1 MLMPAFRGTSGF
13 ARVSIRHRPVT
24 SAGTARKPPATRG
37 RHVAIFVAIEGADG
51 AGKAT
56 TARTLAEAIIATGR
70 TATVIAFPQY
80 GNTVGGVTIGR
91 FLAGE
96 LPVPVTPHAAAVLY
110 ALDRFE
116 WRDAILEA
124 AASHDVVVFDRY
136 IASNMAY
143 QGAKMPEGEALAI
156 MEWIMALET
165 GQFALPAPT
174 LSIYLDTPWEMA
186 RAMIMQK
193 AQRSYTD
200 RSFDEHEAD
209 AALQLRV
216 RNNYEAIAA
225 AGLLGPW
232 QIVRASTDG
241 AMRPPMEIASEILGL
256 LPL

>member
-1 MLMPAFRGTSGF
+1 
-13 ARVSIRHRPVT
+13 
-24 SAGTARKPPATRG
+24 
-37 RHVAIFVAIEGADG
+37 VAILVAIEGADG

-56 TARTLAEAIIATGR
+56 TARTLAEAIVASGR
-70 TATVIAFPQY
+70 SATVIAFPQY

-116 WRDAILEA
+116 WRAAILEA
-124 AASHDVVVFDRY
+124 AATHDVVVFDRY

-143 QGAKMPEGEALAI
+143 QGAKLEGGEARAI
-156 MEWIMALET
+156 MEWIAALET
-165 GQFALPAPT
+165 GQFALPVPT
-174 LSIYLDTPWEMA
+174 VSVYLDTPWEMA
-186 RAMIMQK
+186 RAMILQK

-209 AALQLRV
+209 AALQLKV

-232 QIVRASTDG
+232 AIVRASNDG
-241 AMRPPMEIASEILGL
+241 AMRPPAEIAAEILGL
-256 LPL
+256 LAL

>member
-1 MLMPAFRGTSGF
+1 MAQL
-13 ARVSIRHRPVT
+13 
-24 SAGTARKPPATRG
+24 
-37 RHVAIFVAIEGADG
+37 VAIEGADG

-56 TARTLAEAIIATGR
+56 TARTLAEAVAASGR
-70 TATVIAFPQY
+70 SATVIAFPQY

-96 LPVPVTPHAAAVLY
+96 LPVPVTPQAAAVLY

-116 WRDAILEA
+116 WRGAIIEA
-124 AASHDVVVFDRY
+124 ADTHDVVIFDRY

-143 QGAKMPEGEALAI
+143 QGAKLPEDEALGI
-156 MEWIMALET
+156 MEWILALET
-165 GQFALPAPT
+165 GQFGLPSPT

-186 RAMIMQK
+186 RAMILQK

-216 RNNYEAIAA
+216 RNNYEAMAA

-232 QIVRASTDG
+232 RVVRASSGG
-241 AMRPPMEIASEILGL
+241 AMRPPAEIAAEILGYL
-256 LPL
+256 AL

>member
-1 MLMPAFRGTSGF
+1 M
-13 ARVSIRHRPVT
+13 
-24 SAGTARKPPATRG
+24 
-37 RHVAIFVAIEGADG
+37 AIYVAIEGADG

-56 TARTLAEAIIATGR
+56 AARTLAEAIAARGQ

-116 WRDAILEA
+116 WRAAILEA
-124 AASHDVVVFDRY
+124 AAANDVVIFDRY

-143 QGAKMPEGEALAI
+143 QGAKLPEDEAQAI

-165 GQFALPAPT
+165 AQFGLPVPT

-186 RAMIMQK
+186 RAMILQK

-216 RNNYEAIAA
+216 RNNYEAMAA

-232 QIVRASTDG
+232 QIVRASGNG
-241 AMRPPMEIASEILGL
+241 AMRPPIEIATEILGL

>member
-1 MLMPAFRGTSGF
+1 M
-13 ARVSIRHRPVT
+13 
-24 SAGTARKPPATRG
+24 
-37 RHVAIFVAIEGADG
+37 AILVAIEGADG

-56 TARTLAEAIIATGR
+56 TARTLVEAIVAGGR
-70 TATVIAFPQY
+70 SATVIAFPQY

-116 WRDAILEA
+116 WRGAILEA
-124 AASHDVVVFDRY
+124 AATHDVVVFDRY

-143 QGAKMPEGEALAI
+143 QGAKMPEGEEALAI
-156 MEWIMALET
+156 MEWIAALET
-165 GQFALPAPT
+165 GQFALPSPT

-186 RAMIMQK
+186 RAMILQK

-216 RNNYEAIAA
+216 RSNYEAMAA

-232 QIVRASTDG
+232 AVVRASDDG
-241 AMRPPMEIASEILGL
+241 AMRPPAEIAAEILGL
-256 LPL
+256 LAL